1 MCEIYKALLSAVSPG
16 QEGAALNINVRYT
29 PSDEVLAL
37 RQRIAELEARAEKL
51 EQENRRFE
59 YRYCCEVQMKD
70 QLVDYVRAQGVKIPD
85 RLLRHI
91 F

>member
-1 MCEIYKALLSAVSPG
+1 M
-16 QEGAALNINVRYT
+16 
-29 PSDEVLAL
+29 